1 MDRVK
6 FQIDVRNPG
15 HFFAC
20 CGILDSMDR
29 IFGTTTG
36 YFLDDEF
43 VMETEIQNP
52 LQAIIDRIFQSE
64 YELDDIFTAETDQK
78 DSVVS
83 LNRLNL
89 RMDFWNHFDNR
100 PVIKLFAG
108 QASAHKIIQ
117 RWAKHLFSIK
127 DNKSL
132 TKDPFSIHVYD
143 LPSGFDSSTAWKALD
158 VGFSL
163 NCTQSQYNAVIK
175 TFPVVEFFAHV
186 GVQTYA
192 WGRKGIKYTYVLWPK
207 PLPILVAK
215 TVASGALSMPCCR
228 YFEFTHR
235 MSGQVKIL
243 TRANEVNL

>member
-1 MDRVK
+1 MNRVK
-6 FQIDVRNPG
+6 FQIDVKNPG

-29 IFGTTTG
+29 LFGTTTG
-36 YFLDDEF
+36 YFSDDEF
-43 VMETEIQNP
+43 ILETEIQNP
-52 LQAIIDRIFQSE
+52 LRAIIDRILPPESE
-64 YELDDIFTAETDQK
+64 LNDMFVAESDQK
-78 DSVVS
+78 DSVVL
-83 LNRLNL
+83 LNCLSL

-117 RWAKHLFSIK
+117 RWAKHLISIR
-127 DNKSL
+127 DNQSL
-132 TKDPFSIHVYD
+132 PKDPFSIHVYD

-163 NCTQSQYNAVIK
+163 NCSQSQYNTVIK
-175 TFPVVEFFAHV
+175 TYPVVEFFAHV

-192 WGRKGIKYTYVLWPK
+192 WSKGTKYTYATWPE

-215 TVASGALSMPCCR
+215 TVASGALRMSNSR
-228 YFEFTHR
+228 HFEFTHR